1 MKTASLLLALM
12 MIFTQSNGQNLNS
25 LFNKARESISGK
37 PGALSNEDIVSGLK
51 EALVLGTEKGTT
63 RLSQVDGFFAD
74 AALKILLPPEA
85 KKIEENFRKIGL
97 GRQADDAIL
106 SMNRAAEDACKTAA
120 PIFAK
125 AVKEMSIEDAVGILK
140 GADSAA
146 TIYLKNKT
154 GRDLTD
160 AFSPVVK
167 SSLQKVDATKY
178 WGVFIANYNRFALQ
192 KLNPDL
198 TAYVT
203 EKALAGIFSQIA
215 LEEKNIRRDPVARS
229 SEILKKVFGH

>member
-1 MKTASLLLALM
+1 
-12 MIFTQSNGQNLNS
+12 
-25 LFNKARESISGK
+25 
-37 PGALSNEDIVSGLK
+37 
-51 EALVLGTEKGTT
+51 
-63 RLSQVDGFFAD
+63 
-74 AALKILLPPEA
+74 
-85 KKIEENFRKIGL
+85 
-97 GRQADDAIL
+97 
-106 SMNRAAEDACKTAA
+106 
-120 PIFAK
+120 
-125 AVKEMSIEDAVGILK
+125 VGILK